1 MSYGSPR
8 EYGKSNCY
16 KQCQTYKWKKHE
28 RGSKKKNA
36 ELVMLKIYPTYT
48 LLLHWLV
55 VFILNVIDMNKNEQ
69 ETKYDL
75 LANEDNCIMNNK
87 ILIVIPL
94 ASKN

>member
-1 MSYGSPR
+1 MHVALKT
-8 EYGKSNCY
+8 E
-16 KQCQTYKWKKHE
+16 
-28 RGSKKKNA
+28 KNA
-36 ELVMLKIYPTYT
+36 ELLMLKKVPKCTI
-48 LLLHWLV
+48 LLHWLV
-55 VFILNVIDMNKNEQ
+55 VFILNIIDMNKNEQ